1 MSDCNCNCN
10 DSSHV
15 RHAPRTW
22 LFQLQTDGAGTSA
35 LTRLP
40 PGGRLWAVLGN
51 ENGGNPYQVWI
62 RYGGKSVQV
71 DNSVNGLHMTT
82 MLPCFPDGFVY
93 LQGGAANTLYLLSV
107 TE

>member
-1 MSDCNCNCN
+1 MSCSCKNHDIE
-10 DSSHV
+10 

-35 LTRLP
+35 LARLP
-40 PGGRLWAVLGN
+40 TGGRLWAVLGN

-71 DNSVNGLHMTT
+71 DAVPNGLHMST

-93 LQGGAANTLYLLSV
+93 LQGGTANTLYLLSV